1 MINIIVV
8 HCILKLVIITT
19 DADLMTCKC
28 ESARGMYDYLLHK
41 RVITVYVCIFL
52 FWIIGETI
60 YIIVH
65 MCIII
70 LPAPGQYKGALGDG
84 IVK

>member
-1 MINIIVV
+1 M
-8 HCILKLVIITT
+8 H
-19 DADLMTCKC
+19 
-28 ESARGMYDYLLHK
+28 
-41 RVITVYVCIFL
+41 FL